1 MIFFEIVMVVPRL
14 TFTVPDLDKSNAA
27 FEEAA
32 GDQQLPGLCACAIQ
46 VADVLG
52 LFSDVERVRGVNLHA
67 VGQFERLDT
76 SFELAVPSAAAGM
89 LLVQGVEQ
97 VKL

>member
-1 MIFFEIVMVVPRL
+1 M
-14 TFTVPDLDKSNAA
+14 
-27 FEEAA
+27 
-32 GDQQLPGLCACAIQ
+32 
-46 VADVLG
+46 LG

-67 VGQFERLDT
+67 VGQLEGLNA

-97 VKL
+97 VKLLPLIRHRDGFIFDVLDQLLDFLVLRIDVSALINSRKKCALPVL